1 MRDFSGAHV
10 DAQDRHGT
18 TALMLAVLHSYED
31 IVRLLLEQA
40 GANVRIHNQ
49 YHFTALDFV
58 KSNVSMINHLIRSGA
73 FVFERNSNHT
83 KLFQWLIVN
92 KHRRLARLFI
102 EAGYSPSKPFL
113 SSRIRSLKSL
123 CRLEIRE
130 QIVGSH
136 FRQQIASLPVRNR
149 QLIKY
154 ILLDD
159 V

>member
-1 MRDFSGAHV
+1 
-10 DAQDRHGT
+10 
-18 TALMLAVLHSYED
+18 MLAVLHSCD
-31 IVRLLLEQA
+31 DTIPLLIDQA
-40 GANVRIHNQ
+40 GANVRIYNQ
-49 YHFTALDFV
+49 YHLTAFDFV
-58 KSNVSMINHLIRSGA
+58 KSNVSMINLLIRSGA
-73 FVFERNSNHT
+73 FVSERNSNHS

-92 KHRRLARLFI
+92 KHRRLARLFV
-102 EAGYSPSKPFL
+102 EAGFTPGKPFP

-130 QIVGSH
+130 RVSGSH
-136 FRQQIASLPVRNR
+136 FRQQVASLPVRNR